1 MTGPVAKITDELEA
15 KAAGFVKKHRLPG
28 AAVGVVH
35 GDDLVWSAGVG
46 FRESGERVV
55 FNRTP
60 DGRVASVFMAA
71 DTWARLDPVS

>member
-1 MTGPVAKITDELEA
+1 M
-15 KAAGFVKKHRLPG
+15 FVKEHRLPD

-46 FRESGERVV
+46 FADVASRRAPLSHESG
-55 FNRTP
+55 
-60 DGRVASVFMAA
+60 ASVFMVT